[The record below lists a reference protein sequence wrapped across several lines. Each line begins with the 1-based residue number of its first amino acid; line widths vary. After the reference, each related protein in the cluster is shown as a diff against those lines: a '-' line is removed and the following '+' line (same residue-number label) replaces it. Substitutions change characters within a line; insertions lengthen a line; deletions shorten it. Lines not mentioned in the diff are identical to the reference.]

1 MGKVDEFNLLLNRP
15 DNAYKN
21 GEVVSGNLN
30 FKISERLKIKS
41 LTLNIVGEANTDW
54 SETYSTGKGTVT
66 VHYHGNEDYVRNT
79 VTFLQKEN
87 NEDLFIEP
95 GDWNYPF
102 EYKLPENIPS
112 TMSYSDGK
120 INYHVEARLE
130 IPW

>member
-1 MGKVDEFNLLLNRP
+1 MGKVEEFNLLLNKP
-15 DNAYKN
+15 DNAYKS

-41 LTLNIVGEANTDW
+41 LTLKIIGEANTDW

-66 VHYHGNEDYVRNT
+66 VHYHGNEDYARNT

-87 NEDLFIEP
+87 NEDLFIES

-112 TMSYSDGK
+112 TMIYSDGK
-120 INYHVEARLE
+120 ISYHVEARLE

>member
-1 MGKVDEFNLLLNRP
+1 MGKVEEFNLLLNKP
-15 DNAYKN
+15 DKAYKS

-41 LTLNIVGEANTDW
+41 LTLNIIGEANTDW

-87 NEDLFIEP
+87 NEDLFIES

-120 INYHVEARLE
+120 ISYHVEARLE